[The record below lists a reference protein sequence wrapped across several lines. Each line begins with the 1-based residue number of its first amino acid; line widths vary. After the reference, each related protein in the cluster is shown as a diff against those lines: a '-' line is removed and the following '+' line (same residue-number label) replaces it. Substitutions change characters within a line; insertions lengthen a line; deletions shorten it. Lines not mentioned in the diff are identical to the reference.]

1 MRATNGRPKKIVP
14 EKQWYDDELAN
25 YDFSTGGQKDGTEG
39 PFDHLTQML
48 WDESTGLGCAQSFNK
63 IDEKVS
69 TFVVCRYSPKGNQG
83 KYDEHVHGLII

>member
-14 EKQWYDDELAN
+14 EKQWYDDELTN

-48 WDESTGLGCAQSFNK
+48 WDESTGLGCAQSLNK
-63 IDEKVS
+63 RNHRVGI
-69 TFVVCRYSPKGNQG
+69 FIVCRYSPPGNTG
-83 KYDEHVHGLII
+83 KFEEHVHELI